1 MNLSFALGKHV
12 FEPIKLL
19 KYFFLSLSDSKGR
32 ESIATDLSYVLV
44 WPSIPFTFLEFC
56 CHS

>member
-44 WPSIPFTFLEFC
+44 
-56 CHS
+56 